1 MLEKKTQPS
10 ENFTSADHGAL
21 KAVSF
26 CSQALKHNKVQPL
39 TDIFKHVRYHYPCIF
54 CILEKNKGLKMTLFT
69 VIWLIADPPL
79 WTFSN
84 TLQQQRITAHYR
96 DNTRGHLGEI
106 LSPLKAFSNN
116 I

>member
-1 MLEKKTQPS
+1 MLEKKNQPS

-39 TDIFKHVRYHYPCIF
+39 TDIFKHVRYHYLCIF

-69 VIWLIADPPL
+69 VIWLIADPPSGL
-79 WTFSN
+79 FQTHCSS
-84 TLQQQRITAHYR
+84 
-96 DNTRGHLGEI
+96 RGSQLVTETTQEVTWVKYSV
-106 LSPLKAFSNN
+106 L
-116 I
+116 

>member
-1 MLEKKTQPS
+1 MLEKNPQPS

-26 CSQALKHNKVQPL
+26 WSQALKHNKVQPL

-54 CILEKNKGLKMTLFT
+54 YILEKNKRLKMTLFT

-79 WTFSN
+79 DFFKHTAAAEDHSSLQRQHKRSLGWN
-84 TLQQQRITAHYR
+84 TQSSESI
-96 DNTRGHLGEI
+96 
-106 LSPLKAFSNN
+106 
-116 I
+116 